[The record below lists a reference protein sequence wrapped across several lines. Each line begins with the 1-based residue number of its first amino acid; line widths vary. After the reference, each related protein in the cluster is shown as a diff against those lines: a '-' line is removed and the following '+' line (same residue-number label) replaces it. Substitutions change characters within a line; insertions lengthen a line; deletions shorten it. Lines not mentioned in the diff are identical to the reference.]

1 MSASSDIATARV
13 AEARSISVAFGED
26 VILDGID
33 LFVEAP
39 SELVVSGRSGSGK
52 TTLLLVLAGLL
63 APTTGSVSW
72 PGLAPGPLRRQHQV
86 AMIFQAPS
94 LIAELTAAENIAL
107 PLRLRGMTEQQA
119 KAVSSLVLDDV
130 GLTPR
135 HGVVLPSEMSGGEQ
149 QRVAVA
155 RALAT
160 RPKLMLADEPTGALD
175 REHARAIIDVLRNST
190 RRNGAALVVSTHDR
204 DVAAE
209 FTAEVVVD
217 DGMLEWVRP

>member
-1 MSASSDIATARV
+1 MSAAPDLAVARV
-13 AEARSISVAFGED
+13 AEARGISVSFGED
-26 VILDGID
+26 VILDRID
-33 LFVEAP
+33 LVVEAP

-63 APTTGSVSW
+63 APSAGAVAW
-72 PGLAPGPLRRQHQV
+72 PGLVADPVLRRHQV

-107 PLRLRGMTEQQA
+107 PLRLRGMTQQQA
-119 KAVSSLVLDDV
+119 EAVSSAVLDDV

-135 HGVVLPSEMSGGEQ
+135 HGAVLPSEMSGGEQ

-160 RPKLMLADEPTGALD
+160 RPRLMLADEPTGALD
-175 REHARAIIDVLRNST
+175 REHARAIIDVLRSST

-209 FTAEVVVD
+209 FAAEVVVD
-217 DGMLEWVRP
+217 DGSLEWVRP

>member
-1 MSASSDIATARV
+1 MSAAPELTVARV
-13 AEARSISVAFGED
+13 AEARGISVSFGGE
-26 VILDGID
+26 VILDRID
-33 LFVEAP
+33 LVVEAP

-63 APTTGSVSW
+63 APSSGAVNW
-72 PGLAPGPLRRQHQV
+72 PGLVADPVLRRHQV

-107 PLRLRGMTEQQA
+107 PLRLRGMTQQQA
-119 KAVSSLVLDDV
+119 QAVSLAVLDDV
-130 GLTPR
+130 GLTIR
-135 HGVVLPSEMSGGEQ
+135 HGAALPSEMSGGEQ

-160 RPKLMLADEPTGALD
+160 RPRLMLADEPTGALD
-175 REHARAIIDVLRNST
+175 REHARAIIDVLRSST

-209 FTAEVVVD
+209 FAVEVVVD
-217 DGMLEWVRP
+217 DGTLEWVRP

>member
-1 MSASSDIATARV
+1 MSATPDMNVARV
-13 AEARSISVAFGED
+13 AEARGISVSFGED

-33 LFVEAP
+33 LVVEAP

-63 APTTGSVSW
+63 APSSGAVNW
-72 PGLAPGPLRRQHQV
+72 PGLVADPVLRRHQV

-107 PLRLRGMTEQQA
+107 PLRLRGMTQQQA
-119 KAVSSLVLDDV
+119 QAVSLAVLDDV
-130 GLTPR
+130 GLTIR
-135 HGVVLPSEMSGGEQ
+135 HGAALPSEMSGGEQ

-160 RPKLMLADEPTGALD
+160 RPRLMLADEPTGALD
-175 REHARAIIDVLRNST
+175 REHARAIIDVLRSST

-209 FTAEVVVD
+209 FAAEAVVD
-217 DGMLEWVRP
+217 DGRLEWVRP

>member
-1 MSASSDIATARV
+1 MSAAPDLTVARV
-13 AEARSISVAFGED
+13 AEVRGISVSFGED

-33 LFVEAP
+33 LAVEAP

-52 TTLLLVLAGLL
+52 TTLLLVLAGLI
-63 APTTGSVSW
+63 APSAGVVTW
-72 PGLAPGPLRRQHQV
+72 PGLVADPVLRRHQV

-107 PLRLRGMTEQQA
+107 PLRLRGMTQQQA
-119 KAVSSLVLDDV
+119 QAVSLAVLDDV
-130 GLTPR
+130 GLTIR
-135 HGVVLPSEMSGGEQ
+135 HGAVLPSEMSGGEQ

-160 RPKLMLADEPTGALD
+160 RPRLMLADEPTGALD
-175 REHARAIIDVLRNST
+175 WEHARAIIDVLRSST

-209 FTAEVVVD
+209 FAAEVVVD
-217 DGMLEWVRP
+217 DGALEWVRP